1 MRNILVFPDTQS
13 LERSAA
19 ERFVERARASIADH
33 GVFTVALSGGS
44 TPKRLFA
51 LLAADPYR
59 SQLAWDKIQFFWG
72 DERTVPPDDKDSNY
86 RMANEALLSHVPVPP
101 DHVHRIEA
109 ENPDPAAA
117 AAAYA
122 VTIRKVFGS
131 VAGGSEL
138 PRFDLILLGMGP
150 DGHTASLFPGT
161 TALHEQKALVV
172 ANWVEKFNT
181 WRITMSAPLINH
193 AACVAFLI
201 EGEEKAEPLREV
213 LFGTHQ
219 PELYPS
225 QLINPSN
232 GECYWFVDEPAAR
245 LIPHSER
252 TSA

>member
-1 MRNILVFPDTQS
+1 MSIRVFPDTQS
-13 LERSAA
+13 LEREAA
-19 ERFVERARASIADH
+19 ERFVEWARASIADH
-33 GVFTVALSGGS
+33 GIFTIALSGGS

-51 LLAADPYR
+51 LLAAEPYR

-72 DERTVPPDDKDSNY
+72 DERTMPPDHKDSNY
-86 RMANEALLSHVPVPP
+86 RMANEALLSGVPVPP
-101 DHVHRIEA
+101 THVHRIEG

-122 VTIRKVFGS
+122 AAIREVFGGVS
-131 VAGGSEL
+131 GDSEL

-172 ANWVEKFNT
+172 ANWVEKFHT
-181 WRITMSAPLINH
+181 WRITMTARLINN
-193 AACVAFLI
+193 AACVVFLV
-201 EGEEKAEPLREV
+201 EGDEKAEPLREV
-213 LFGTHQ
+213 LFGAHQ

-225 QLINPSN
+225 QLIHPSN